1 MSSLVRTYGW
11 HLVDDAVAK
20 ARCLAPG
27 RGSRRR
33 HGLFF
38 ASSVPRLK
46 CRRSKTE
53 PGFSQISPYILNAT
67 QNQHF
72 THDPHG
78 QQTQKIAIKS
88 DFRVSTKF
96 CTKYC
101 VVCGILNEN
110 TPVSALILWTL
121 AVCITVCCSAHAY
134 TSITVT
140 VAATVTA

>member
-1 MSSLVRTYGW
+1 MLGSGSGQQEKAWLVFCFKRTSTKVQKVQNGT
-11 HLVDDAVAK
+11 
-20 ARCLAPG
+20 G
-27 RGSRRR
+27 
-33 HGLFF
+33 FF
-38 ASSVPRLK
+38 AN
-46 CRRSKTE
+46 
-53 PGFSQISPYILNAT
+53 ISYILNAT